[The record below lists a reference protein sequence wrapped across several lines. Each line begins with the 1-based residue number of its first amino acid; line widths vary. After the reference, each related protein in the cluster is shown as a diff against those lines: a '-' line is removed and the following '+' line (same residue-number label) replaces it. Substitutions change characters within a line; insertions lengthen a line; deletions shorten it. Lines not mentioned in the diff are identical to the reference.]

1 MQRWLEWWRDVA
13 MMRHK
18 LGEIV
23 TNVEW
28 SDLLSEIAGELK
40 DTQITAAVTA
50 VQSSLAALEA
60 NAVPQLTLEVLML
73 DLPWVDP
80 AKVPSL
86 SLDDENG

>member
-1 MQRWLEWWRDVA
+1 ML
-13 MMRHK
+13 RHK
-18 LGEIV
+18 LDEIV

-40 DTQITAAVTA
+40 DDQIAAAVTA
-50 VQSSLAALEA
+50 VQSSLTALEA

-86 SLDDENG
+86 SPDDENG